1 MLCRT
6 RLIPSL
12 DNTLLWIRDASA
24 HGMQPLIGDADL
36 TLHVRMKSKEEKAA
50 ARESYSSIRLSITA
64 FRGVALSRH
73 LPELEADI
81 HQ

>member
-1 MLCRT
+1 MHA
-6 RLIPSL
+6 
-12 DNTLLWIRDASA
+12 LL
-24 HGMQPLIGDADL
+24 QPLIGDADL
-36 TLHVRMKSKEEKAA
+36 ALHVRMKSKEEKAA
-50 ARESYSSIRLSITA
+50 ARDSYSSIRSSITA